1 MVCVVLIFQV
11 LNTEIFLQDQACTP
25 EQMMCVQSIQ
35 FNSSMC
41 IKSCNGLMINGY
53 SKFLFDKNSREDTHK
68 TDIAY
73 TNYKK
78 GFKFPHGIKG
88 NYYHNKIV

>member
-1 MVCVVLIFQV
+1 M
-11 LNTEIFLQDQACTP
+11 QDQACTP

-41 IKSCNGLMINGY
+41 IKSCNGLQ
-53 SKFLFDKNSREDTHK
+53 FDKNSREDTHQ

-88 NYYHNKIV
+88 NYHHNNIMIQTGPQAMSS

>member
-1 MVCVVLIFQV
+1 
-11 LNTEIFLQDQACTP
+11 
-25 EQMMCVQSIQ
+25 
-35 FNSSMC
+35 
-41 IKSCNGLMINGY
+41 MINGY
-53 SKFLFDKNSREDTHK
+53 TKFLFDENSREDTHK

-88 NYYHNKIV
+88 NYHHNNNMIQTTSCHHEKILLYRKLFN

>member
-1 MVCVVLIFQV
+1 
-11 LNTEIFLQDQACTP
+11 
-25 EQMMCVQSIQ
+25 
-35 FNSSMC
+35 
-41 IKSCNGLMINGY
+41 MINGY
-53 SKFLFDKNSREDTHK
+53 TKFQFDKNSREDTHQ

-88 NYYHNKIV
+88 NYHHNNIMIQTGSCHHKKSFSVENCLTKTIFSHSLFCIDLQIIST

>member
-1 MVCVVLIFQV
+1 
-11 LNTEIFLQDQACTP
+11 
-25 EQMMCVQSIQ
+25 
-35 FNSSMC
+35 MC

-53 SKFLFDKNSREDTHK
+53 TKFQFDKNSREDTHQ

-88 NYYHNKIV
+88 NHHHNNIIIQTGSCPWNNGEEVPRWGVAEIQKMSP

>member
-1 MVCVVLIFQV
+1 
-11 LNTEIFLQDQACTP
+11 
-25 EQMMCVQSIQ
+25 
-35 FNSSMC
+35 
-41 IKSCNGLMINGY
+41 MINGY

-78 GFKFPHGIKG
+78 SFHFPHGIKG
-88 NYYHNKIV
+88 NYHNNNIVY